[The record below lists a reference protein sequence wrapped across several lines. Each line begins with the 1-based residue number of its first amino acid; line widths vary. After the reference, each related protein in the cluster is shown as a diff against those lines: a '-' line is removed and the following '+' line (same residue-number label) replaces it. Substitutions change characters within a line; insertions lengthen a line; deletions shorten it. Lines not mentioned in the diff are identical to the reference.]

1 MPANELENLMT
12 EIVVIGGGPAG
23 LSAAL
28 VCARRGLDTTV
39 IEKRSFPVIKT
50 CGEGLMPGGVDSL
63 KSLVPQKLINK
74 IEYHPFAG
82 IRYIAP
88 NGECASGY
96 FGKGDGWGIER
107 SELSKLLSQAVEQE
121 PGINILENTV
131 ATVEG
136 SAEQPIVHFNSQT
149 LRPKLLIAAD
159 GLHSLIRRWA
169 ELNGPPSKLKRWGLR
184 QHYQI
189 TPWTNLVEVHWSKDM
204 EAYVT
209 PVSPNT
215 VGIAVLSH
223 RELIS
228 SWQKPIS
235 LKATLEVFSNLG
247 PKLLSS
253 EAKDQLIG
261 IGPLHQTVKRT
272 GTGKVVLVGDA
283 AGYLDAITGEG
294 ISNAMEQALLIDRIL
309 KKQKEKPSVDELV
322 FNYANQLPAL
332 MRRYYWL
339 THLTLLLHRRPSL
352 VNQVVRVFQKTP
364 WLFNYL
370 LDLNSARSFSEA
382 ASHSLQIHGRCH
394 GRELLKVVTRRS
406 IGELRKKS

>member
-1 MPANELENLMT
+1 MSE
-12 EIVVIGGGPAG
+12 VVVVGGGPAG

-28 VCARRGLDTTV
+28 ICARRGLDTTLV
-39 IEKRSFPVIKT
+39 EKRTFPVIKA
-50 CGEGLMPGGVDSL
+50 CGEGLMPGGVDAL
-63 KSLVPQKLINK
+63 KYLVPQELINK
-74 IEYHPFAG
+74 MEYQKFSG

-88 NGECASGY
+88 NGESTSGY

-107 SELSKLLSQAVEQE
+107 SELSKLLSQAAEQE
-121 PGINILENTV
+121 PKIKILENTV
-131 ATVEG
+131 ATVKG
-136 SAEQPIVHFNSQT
+136 SPEQPIVHFNDQT
-149 LRPKLLIAAD
+149 LRPNLLIAAD
-159 GLHSLIRRWA
+159 GLHSPIRSWA
-169 ELNGPPSKLKRWGLR
+169 GLNGPPSKLKRWGLR

-215 VGIAVLSH
+215 VGVAVLSH

-235 LKATLEVFSNLG
+235 LKETLQVFSDLG
-247 PKLLSS
+247 PKLLLS

-294 ISNAMEQALLIDRIL
+294 ISNAMEQALLMDRIL
-309 KKQKEKPSVDELV
+309 EKQKEKPRLNELV
-322 FNYANQLPAL
+322 IDYSNQLPAL
-332 MRRYYWL
+332 MRSYYWL
-339 THLTLLLHRRPSL
+339 TLLTLLLHRRPSL
-352 VNQVVRVFQKTP
+352 VNQVVKVFQKTP

-382 ASHSLQIHGRCH
+382 ASHSLQIHGRSH
-394 GRELLKVVTRRS
+394 GSELLKAIIRRS
-406 IGELRKKS
+406 IGEIRKKS

>member
-1 MPANELENLMT
+1 
-12 EIVVIGGGPAG
+12 
-23 LSAAL
+23 
-28 VCARRGLDTTV
+28 
-39 IEKRSFPVIKT
+39 
-50 CGEGLMPGGVDSL
+50 MPGGVDAL
-63 KSLVPQKLINK
+63 KYLVPQELINK
-74 IEYHPFAG
+74 MEYQKFSG

-88 NGECASGY
+88 NGESTSGY

-107 SELSKLLSQAVEQE
+107 SELSKLLSQAAEQE
-121 PGINILENTV
+121 PKIKILENTV
-131 ATVEG
+131 ATVKG
-136 SAEQPIVHFNSQT
+136 SPEQPIVHFNHQT
-149 LRPKLLIAAD
+149 LRPNLLIAAD
-159 GLHSLIRRWA
+159 GLHSPIRSWA
-169 ELNGPPSKLKRWGLR
+169 GLNGPPSKLKRWGLR

-189 TPWTNLVEVHWSKDM
+189 TPWTNLVEVYWSKDM

-215 VGIAVLSH
+215 VGVAVLSR

-235 LKATLEVFSNLG
+235 LKETVQVFSNLG
-247 PKLLSS
+247 QKLLLS

-294 ISNAMEQALLIDRIL
+294 ISNAMEQALLVDRIL
-309 KKQKEKPSVDELV
+309 EKQKEKPRLDELV
-322 FNYANQLPAL
+322 FDYSNQLPAL
-332 MRRYYWL
+332 MRSYYWL
-339 THLTLLLHRRPSL
+339 TRLTLLLHRRPSL
-352 VNQVVRVFQKTP
+352 VNQVVKVFQKTP

-382 ASHSLQIHGRCH
+382 ASHSLQIHGRSH
-394 GRELLKVVTRRS
+394 GSELLKAIIRRS
-406 IGELRKKS
+406 IGEIRKKS

>member
-1 MPANELENLMT
+1 MSEV
-12 EIVVIGGGPAG
+12 VVIGGGPAG

-28 VCARRGLDTTV
+28 ICARRGLDTTIV
-39 IEKRSFPVIKT
+39 EKRTFPVIKA
-50 CGEGLMPGGVDSL
+50 CGEGLMPGGVDAL
-63 KSLVPQKLINK
+63 KRLVPQELINK
-74 IEYHPFAG
+74 MEYQKFSG

-88 NGECASGY
+88 NGECTSGY

-107 SELSKLLSQAVEQE
+107 SELSKLLGQAAEKE
-121 PGINILENTV
+121 PKIKILQNTV
-131 ATVEG
+131 ATVKG
-136 SAEQPIVHFNSQT
+136 STEQPIVHFNDQT

-159 GLHSLIRRWA
+159 GLHSPIRRWA
-169 ELNGPPSKLKRWGLR
+169 GLNGPPSKLKRWGLR

-189 TPWTNLVEVHWSKDM
+189 KPWANLVEVHWSKDM

-215 VGIAVLSH
+215 VGVAVLSH

-235 LKATLEVFSNLG
+235 LKETVQIFSDLA
-247 PKLLSS
+247 PKLLLS

-261 IGPLHQTVKRT
+261 IGPLHQTVKKT

-294 ISNAMEQALLIDRIL
+294 ISNAMEQALLMDRIL
-309 KKQKEKPSVDELV
+309 EKQKEKTRLDELV
-322 FNYANQLPAL
+322 IDYSNQLPAL
-332 MRRYYWL
+332 MRSYYWL
-339 THLTLLLHRRPSL
+339 TRLTLLLHRRPSL
-352 VNQVVRVFQKTP
+352 VNQVVKVFQKTP

-382 ASHSLQIHGRCH
+382 AGLSLQIHGRSH
-394 GRELLKVVTRRS
+394 GSELLKAIIRRS
-406 IGELRKKS
+406 IGEIRKKS

>member
-1 MPANELENLMT
+1 MSEV
-12 EIVVIGGGPAG
+12 VVIGGGPAG

-28 VCARRGLDTTV
+28 ICARRGLDTTIV
-39 IEKRSFPVIKT
+39 EKRTFPVIKA
-50 CGEGLMPGGVDSL
+50 CGEGLMPGGVDAL
-63 KSLVPQKLINK
+63 KHLVPQELINK
-74 IEYHPFAG
+74 MEYQKFSG

-88 NGECASGY
+88 NGECTSGY

-107 SELSKLLSQAVEQE
+107 SALSKLLSQAAEQE
-121 PGINILENTV
+121 PKIKILESTV
-131 ATVEG
+131 ATVQG
-136 SAEQPIVHFNSQT
+136 SPEHPIVHFNDQT

-159 GLHSLIRRWA
+159 GLHSPIRRWA
-169 ELNGPPSKLKRWGLR
+169 GLNGSPSKLKRWGLR

-215 VGIAVLSH
+215 VGVAVLSH
-223 RELIS
+223 SELIS
-228 SWQKPIS
+228 SWQKPIY
-235 LKATLEVFSNLG
+235 LKETLQIFSDLSQ
-247 PKLLSS
+247 KLLLS

-294 ISNAMEQALLIDRIL
+294 ISNAMEQALLMDRIL
-309 KKQKEKPSVDELV
+309 EKQKEKPRLNELV
-322 FNYANQLPAL
+322 IDYSNQLPAL
-332 MRRYYWL
+332 MRSYYWL
-339 THLTLLLHRRPSL
+339 TRLTLLLHRRPSL
-352 VNQVVRVFQKTP
+352 VNQVVKVFQKTP

-370 LDLNSARSFSEA
+370 LDLNSARRFSEA
-382 ASHSLQIHGRCH
+382 AGHSLQIHGRSH
-394 GRELLKVVTRRS
+394 GRELLKAIIRRS
-406 IGELRKKS
+406 IGEIRKKS

>member
-1 MPANELENLMT
+1 MS

-28 VCARRGLDTTV
+28 ISARRGFDTTV
-39 IEKRSFPVIKT
+39 VEKRTFPVIKA
-50 CGEGLMPGGVDSL
+50 CGEGLMPGGVGSL
-63 KSLVPQKLINK
+63 KRLVPQELINK
-74 IEYHPFAG
+74 MQYQKFSG

-88 NGECASGY
+88 NGECISGH
-96 FGKGDGWGIER
+96 FSKGDGWGIER

-121 PGINILENTV
+121 PGIKIIQNTV

-136 SAEQPIVHFNSQT
+136 SAEQPIVHFNCHT
-149 LRPKLLIAAD
+149 LRPNLLIAAD
-159 GLHSLIRRWA
+159 GLHSSIRRWA
-169 ELNGPPSKLKRWGLR
+169 GLNGSPSKLKRWGLR
-184 QHYQI
+184 QHYKI

-215 VGIAVLSH
+215 VGVAVLSN
-223 RELIS
+223 RKLMS

-235 LKATLEVFSNLG
+235 LKEILQVFSNLG
-247 PKLLSS
+247 PKLLLSV
-253 EAKDQLIG
+253 AIDQLIG

-294 ISNAMEQALLIDRIL
+294 ISNAMEQTLLMDRIL
-309 KKQKEKPSVDELV
+309 EKQKGKPRLDELV
-322 FNYANQLPAL
+322 IDYSNQLPAL
-332 MRRYYWL
+332 MRSYYWI
-339 THLTLLLHRRPSL
+339 TQLTLLLHRRPLL
-352 VNQVVRVFQKTP
+352 VNQVVRIFQKTP

-370 LDLNSARSFSEA
+370 LDLNSARSLSEA
-382 ASHSLQIHGRCH
+382 TSHSFQIHGRSH
-394 GRELLKVVTRRS
+394 GHELLKVIIRRS
-406 IGELRKKS
+406 IGEIRKRS

>member
-28 VCARRGLDTTV
+28 VCARRGLDITV
-39 IEKRSFPVIKT
+39 IERSFPVIKA
-50 CGEGLMPGGVDSL
+50 CGEGLMPGGVGSL
-63 KSLVPQKLINK
+63 KRLVPKELINK
-74 IEYHPFAG
+74 IEYHRFAG

-121 PGINILENTV
+121 PRISILANTA

-136 SAEQPIVHFNSQT
+136 SAEQPIVHFNGQT

-159 GLHSLIRRWA
+159 GLHSPIRRWA

-184 QHYQI
+184 QHYRI

-235 LKATLEVFSNLG
+235 LNETLHVFSNLG

-309 KKQKEKPSVDELV
+309 KKQKEMPSIGELV
-322 FNYANQLPAL
+322 IDYANQLPAL
-332 MRRYYWL
+332 MRKYYWL

-382 ASHSLQIHGRCH
+382 ASHSLQIHGRSR
-394 GRELLKVVTRRS
+394 GSELLKAIIRRS
-406 IGELRKKS
+406 IGEIRKRS

>member
-1 MPANELENLMT
+1 MSE
-12 EIVVIGGGPAG
+12 VVVVGGGPAG

-28 VCARRGLDTTV
+28 ICARRGLDTTIV
-39 IEKRSFPVIKT
+39 EKRTFPVIKA
-50 CGEGLMPGGVDSL
+50 CGEGLMPGGVDAL
-63 KSLVPQKLINK
+63 KHLVPQELINK
-74 IEYHPFAG
+74 MEYQKFSG

-88 NGECASGY
+88 NGECTSGY

-107 SELSKLLSQAVEQE
+107 SELSKLLSQAAEQE
-121 PGINILENTV
+121 PKIKTLENTV
-131 ATVEG
+131 ATVKG
-136 SAEQPIVHFNSQT
+136 STEQPIVHFNDQT

-159 GLHSLIRRWA
+159 GLHSPIRRWA
-169 ELNGPPSKLKRWGLR
+169 GLNGPPSKLKRWGLR

-215 VGIAVLSH
+215 VGVAVLSH

-235 LKATLEVFSNLG
+235 LKETLQIFSDLG
-247 PKLLSS
+247 PKLLLS

-294 ISNAMEQALLIDRIL
+294 ISNAMEQALLMDRIL
-309 KKQKEKPSVDELV
+309 EKQKEKTRLDELV
-322 FNYANQLPAL
+322 IDYSNQLPAL
-332 MRRYYWL
+332 MRSYYWL
-339 THLTLLLHRRPSL
+339 TRLTLLLHRRPSL
-352 VNQVVRVFQKTP
+352 VNQVVKVFQKTP

-382 ASHSLQIHGRCH
+382 AGLSLQIHGRSH
-394 GRELLKVVTRRS
+394 GSELLKAIIRRS
-406 IGELRKKS
+406 IGEIRKKS